1 MTLNPI
7 DPAHGEEWEVVDFVF
22 LKNGRPRGDGDT
34 VTMWRTGIKRLGDKR
49 FRVTDEDPQGA
60 RLVWVDTP
68 EKTDPGYAQAD
79 LDLDTWI
86 LERLRAGRTLR
97 AICYD
102 GGAGW
107 DRLLVDLVDDA
118 GESASE
124 YLMRPKELGG
134 CGWPMY
140 EGKG

>member
-1 MTLNPI
+1 MTLNPT
-7 DPAHGEEWEVVDFVF
+7 DPEHGEPWEVVDFLL
-22 LKNGRPRGDGDT
+22 LKSGRPRGDGDT
-34 VTMWRTGIKRLGDKR
+34 VTLHRTGVKRLGDKR
-49 FRVTDEDPQGA
+49 FFVTDHDWQPC

-68 EKTDPGYAQAD
+68 ERGDSGYSQAD

-86 LERLRAGRTLR
+86 LERTTAGRTIT
-97 AICYD
+97 AVCYD

-107 DRLLVDLVDDA
+107 DRLLVNLVDDL

-124 YLMRPKELGG
+124 YLMRPIEQGG

-140 EGKG
+140 VEQ